1 MSLGSDAQ
9 REVTRIALI
18 GVKEA
23 GFVLAGSGAI
33 REHGIIE
40 RPTEDVDLFT
50 ADPDPAAFGR
60 AVDRVVRDVRRAGY
74 AVEMERRAS
83 GFARLRVSTLGGQQL
98 VVDMGVD
105 WRERDPVN
113 LDVGP
118 VLSVEDAIGNKM
130 SALYSRA
137 EPRDYLDVDAIRRAG
152 VFTDDE
158 LVAAAAQR
166 DAGFE
171 IGMFA
176 TQLDAVR
183 RITHRDVVS
192 YGTSA
197 DDLEMVKERTIRW
210 AAQLREESS

>member
-74 AVEMERRAS
+74 AVEVERRAS

-130 SALYSRA
+130 SALCSRA

-152 VFTDDE
+152 VFNWSLRQRSE
-158 LVAAAAQR
+158 MLVSR
-166 DAGFE
+166 SGCSRPNSMPYGVSRTGTWSRTGCRPM
-171 IGMFA
+171 IW
-176 TQLDAVR
+176 R
-183 RITHRDVVS
+183 R
-192 YGTSA
+192 
-197 DDLEMVKERTIRW
+197 
-210 AAQLREESS
+210 

>member
-1 MSLGSDAQ
+1 
-9 REVTRIALI
+9 
-18 GVKEA
+18 
-23 GFVLAGSGAI
+23 
-33 REHGIIE
+33 
-40 RPTEDVDLFT
+40 
-50 ADPDPAAFGR
+50 
-60 AVDRVVRDVRRAGY
+60 
-74 AVEMERRAS
+74 
-83 GFARLRVSTLGGQQL
+83 
-98 VVDMGVD
+98 MGVD

-137 EPRDYLDVDAIRRAG
+137 EPRDYLDIDAIRRAG

-192 YGTSA
+192 YGVSA
-197 DDLEMVKERTIRW
+197 DDLETVKERTIRW
-210 AAQLREESS
+210 AAQLREQSS

>member
-9 REVTRIALI
+9 REVTRIALV

-33 REHGIIE
+33 REHGIID

-60 AVDRVVRDVRRAGY
+60 AVDRVARDVRRAGY

-83 GFARLRVSTLGGQQL
+83 GFARLRVSAPGGQQF
-98 VVDMGVD
+98 VVDLGVD

-137 EPRDYLDVDAIRRAG
+137 EPRDIDAIRRAG

-192 YGTSA
+192 YGVSA
-197 DDLEMVKERTIRW
+197 DDLETVKERTIRW
-210 AAQLREESS
+210 AAQLREQSS